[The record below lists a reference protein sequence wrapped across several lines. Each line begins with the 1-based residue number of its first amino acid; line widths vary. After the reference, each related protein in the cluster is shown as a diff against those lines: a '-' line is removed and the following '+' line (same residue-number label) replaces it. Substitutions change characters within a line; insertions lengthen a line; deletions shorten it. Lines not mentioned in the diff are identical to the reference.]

1 MLGVDPFGL
10 DGDLKVGLGVDGL
23 VDLSEGTLV
32 DLTDHLEVL
41 PHLLEHLRHMK

>member
-1 MLGVDPFGL
+1 MLGVDGFDL
-10 DGDLKVGLGVDGL
+10 NSHLKVGLGVDGL

-41 PHLLEHLRHMK
+41 PHLL